1 MVTDLRVAKADPV
14 ADCQACYSPINLPS
28 KSRELSTM
36 HMCKQPE
43 KLLAS
48 QHMTHGTDLQDL
60 QSYNL
65 HK

>member
-14 ADCQACYSPINLPS
+14 ADCQACYSPISLPS
-28 KSRELSTM
+28 KNRELSTM

-48 QHMTHGTDLQDL
+48 LHMRHGTDLQDL

-65 HK
+65 Q